1 MIPIIDNKL
10 THTIVGLKHAYSAV
24 TEVFSTSFCWERKNE
39 KHLVVLFMM
48 RPKRKR
54 K

>member
-10 THTIVGLKHAYSAV
+10 THMIDGLKHAYSAATV
-24 TEVFSTSFCWERKNE
+24 IFSTSFCWDRQNE